1 MAVNGRL
8 RSGGLAVWS
17 IRHPVGTVMIALA
30 VVILGLSVLDR
41 LAVDLL
47 PKLIYP
53 QIRVRIIDAGV
64 SAKVMEDQVTRQL
77 EEQLAI
83 TEDAIHVESKTIEGT
98 STVSLSFPYGKDID
112 VALRDAST
120 RLDRAK
126 RFLPDTIDSP
136 IIYKLDP
143 SQIPIAEYVLSSIKR
158 DPVALRT
165 WADDVFA
172 KFFLNL
178 PGVAAIEVGGGLVRE
193 IHVVPDQHRLAGLGL
208 TINDVVNA
216 IDRGNV
222 DQPGGR
228 LTLPGLEFGSRTA
241 GRLESLEQ
249 LRQLPISTHTDEH
262 VRLSE
267 VAQVIDAHED
277 NRLRVR
283 LNGVPGVKISVQKQP
298 DANTVDVADVV
309 QARMAWLR
317 TNQLIP
323 EDMRIDIV
331 ADQSTYVRN
340 ALRNAT
346 YAAVM
351 GALLAMIVVYLFLG
365 SLRRTLIIGTA
376 IPISIMVTFAIMGA
390 GGLTLNIMTLGGL
403 ALGVGLLVD
412 NTIVMLENMTRH
424 QQQGELPLEAGRNAA
439 AEVTSAIVAS
449 TSTNLAAVLPFLFIG
464 GLVAL
469 LFRELIFT
477 ISAAILASMVV
488 ALTLVP
494 SLAAHIERS
503 GSGWFRDLVDRLMN
517 RLSGGYGAFVVW
529 ILTGRRYW
537 ILLSTAVLALVLVIP
552 VFTSDKREFL
562 PRLDDGRVRVDITAD
577 PSRSVDDM
585 DDKVRRIEQ
594 LIWDQDHVQS
604 VFTVV
609 GGYIF
614 GRTERQVSNRTT
626 LKVQLVSRANRPVS
640 NREWVRRFG
649 NAFRNAEIAGIK
661 MRSRARSIR
670 GLRFGRSEQEISVR
684 VQGPELSVLNQL
696 AGRIAVG
703 LNAIPGLKNVEHTAE
718 EVRQEFAITV
728 DRERIAD
735 LGVDVAQVGEQVRIA
750 LQGVVASDFL
760 EGDRAYPILVRL
772 PRTQFEHP
780 EDLDSVLLFPVAAAR
795 SAIYLGDVA
804 EVELVPAPLELHR
817 DNQHRIIEVTAAPKA
832 SFTLGQVIEAVRDEM
847 SMIDFPPG
855 YAMYFGGAEESLQK
869 GQGIATTV
877 LSLALFLVFVV
888 LAVQYESLRNPLV
901 IMLCVPFTVIGVAIG
916 LVVADLP
923 LSMPIWLGLIMLAGI
938 VVNNSI
944 VLVEYIEIL
953 RERGEA
959 LQHAIAHAARL
970 RLRPILMTT
979 LTTVVGMSP
988 LALGLGEG
996 AEMLQPLAV
1005 TIVAGLAFAMIVS
1018 LGLVPAVYLLVHQIR
1033 RAGISSMSPAAGA
1046 ETVPKPRVP
1055 GHRQPR

>member
-1 MAVNGRL
+1 MVANAKL

-30 VVILGLSVLDR
+30 VVVLGLSALDR

-53 QIRVRIIDAGV
+53 QIRVRIIDPGV

-83 TEDAIHVESKTIEGT
+83 TEDAIHVESKTVEGT

-112 VALRDAST
+112 IALRDAST

-126 RFLPDTIDSP
+126 RFLPDTIDPP

-143 SQIPIAEYVLSSIKR
+143 SQIPVAEYVLSSVQR
-158 DPVALRT
+158 DSVALRT
-165 WADDVFA
+165 WSDDVFA

-208 TINDVVNA
+208 TINDVVSA
-216 IDRGNV
+216 IDRGNL
-222 DQPGGR
+222 DQPSGR
-228 LTLPGLEFGSRTA
+228 LSLPGLEFSSRTA
-241 GRLESLEQ
+241 GRVVSLEQ
-249 LRQLPISTHTDEH
+249 LRQLPISTRGNEQ
-262 VRLSE
+262 VPLGE

-309 QARMAWLR
+309 SARMAWLR
-317 TNQLIP
+317 DNQLIP
-323 EDMRIDIV
+323 KDISIDIV

-346 YAAVM
+346 IAAAT

-424 QQQGELPLEAGRNAA
+424 QQLGEQPLEAGRNAA

-477 ISAAILASMVV
+477 ISAAILASMIV

-494 SLAAHIERS
+494 SVAAHVGRPEGGR
-503 GSGWFRDLVDRLMN
+503 FRAVVDRLME
-517 RLSGGYGAFVVW
+517 RLGAGYSAWVAW
-529 ILTGRRYW
+529 ILRKRRYW
-537 ILLSTAVLALVLVIP
+537 LLLAAAMLALALAVP
-552 VFTSDKREFL
+552 VFTSNNREFL
-562 PRLDDGRVRVDITAD
+562 PRLDDGRVRIDITAD
-577 PSRSVDDM
+577 PTRSIDDT
-585 DDKVRRIEQ
+585 DGKVRRIERI
-594 LIWDQDHVQS
+594 IWEQGYVDS
-604 VFTVV
+604 VFTLV
-609 GGYIF
+609 GGFIF
-614 GRTERQVSNRTT
+614 GRTERQVSNRSTIQ
-626 LKVQLVSRANRPVS
+626 VQLVNRSERPLS
-640 NREWVRRFG
+640 NREWVRRFS
-649 NAFRNAEIAGIK
+649 NAFRAAEIAGVK
-661 MRSRARSIR
+661 VRARARSIR

-684 VQGPELSVLNQL
+684 IQGPELGVLNQL
-696 AGRIAVG
+696 AEWTAARLG
-703 LNAIPGLKNVEHTAE
+703 AIEGLKNIEHTAE
-718 EVRQEFAITV
+718 ETRQEFAITI
-728 DRERIAD
+728 DRERAAD
-735 LGVDVAQVGEQVRIA
+735 LGVDVSQIGEQVGIA
-750 LQGVVASDFL
+750 LQGVVASNYL
-760 EGDRAYPILVRL
+760 EGDRAYPIVVRL
-772 PRTQFEHP
+772 PRAQFDHP
-780 EDLDSVLLFPVAAAR
+780 EDLDSVLLFPATEAR
-795 SAIYLGDVA
+795 PAIYLGDVA
-804 EVELVPAPLELHR
+804 EILLVPAPLELHR
-817 DNQHRIIEVTAAPKA
+817 DNQTRIIEVTAAPK
-832 SFTLGQVIEAVRDEM
+832 SNFTLGQVIDAVRMEM
-847 SMIDFPPG
+847 SKLELPPG
-855 YAMYFGGAEESLQK
+855 YAMYFGGAEESLKQ
-869 GQGIATTV
+869 GQGIANIV

-888 LAVQYESLRNPLV
+888 MAVQYESLRNPLV
-901 IMLCVPFTVIGVAIG
+901 ILLCVPFTVIGVAMG
-916 LVVADLP
+916 LSVSGLP

-959 LQHAIAHAARL
+959 LQDAIVAAARL

-996 AEMLQPLAV
+996 AEMLQPLAI
-1005 TIVAGLAFAMIVS
+1005 TIVSGLSFAMIVS
-1018 LGLVPAVYLLVHQIR
+1018 LGVVPAVYLLFHHPR
-1033 RAGISSMSPAAGA
+1033 RREVRSVSPASG
-1046 ETVPKPRVP
+1046 
-1055 GHRQPR
+1055 